1 MKSPWRTFSLPKPL
15 TLLLQ
20 ALPFARLQA
29 PAFALPQTPA
39 FADAVA
45 SRYPK
50 ASALGLSEPYR
61 ERGFSPWGMLS
72 SLSHDFQWAK
82 AQ

>member
-15 TLLLQ
+15 TLLLE
-20 ALPFARLQA
+20 AL
-29 PAFALPQTPA
+29 AFAV
-39 FADAVA
+39 AVA

-50 ASALGLSEPYR
+50 ASALGLSDPYR

-72 SLSHDFQWAK
+72 FEEPLL
-82 AQ
+82 